1 MVVMFQKSLGLDDAE
16 VYTVE
21 EKDYRTHFW
30 NISEAEAMSRMKK
43 TDIKEKISELC
54 LWRNQIIC
62 ILL

>member
-54 LWRNQIIC
+54 L
-62 ILL
+62 